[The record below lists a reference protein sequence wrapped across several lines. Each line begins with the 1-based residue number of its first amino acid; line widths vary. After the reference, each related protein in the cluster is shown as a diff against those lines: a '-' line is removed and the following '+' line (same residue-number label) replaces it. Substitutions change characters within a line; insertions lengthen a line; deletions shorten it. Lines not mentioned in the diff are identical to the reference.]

1 MDNREAIEYLND
13 VRNGIHIPA
22 PGIELPLLNDKE
34 KEAVDLAIAALEQ
47 QVEDNEWCL
56 DCKEYDKEQHCC
68 HRFTK
73 VIRQAVEE
81 HQMEWPDGKW
91 IPVTERL
98 PENFEGVLAWIER
111 NKWGDGDTPT
121 KTQECAI
128 GWQIDGSWHFDG
140 YSGKGTRCIAWR
152 PLPEPYKDD
161 RK

>member
-1 MDNREAIEYLND
+1 MIDNREAIEWFKKRRD
-13 VRNGIHIPA
+13 SSPMAGARKMFVT
-22 PGIELPLLNDKE
+22 
-34 KEAVDLAIAALEQ
+34 AIAALEKQ
-47 QVEDNEWCL
+47 
-56 DCKEYDKEQHCC
+56 
-68 HRFTK
+68 R
-73 VIRQAVEE
+73 
-81 HQMEWPDGKW
+81 W

-98 PENFEGVLAWIER
+98 PENFQGVLAWIER

-128 GWQIDGSWHFDG
+128 GGQIDGSWHFDG